1 MARAL
6 TLLGLASVT
15 GCFHAAPYS
24 PTATQA
30 TWRSMRDSSVTP
42 ASSDTV
48 AKASGPGMT
57 ADEAYAMA
65 IERNYAIVEQ
75 SAAAEI
81 AAAEVH
87 AEKQIDNPQLRL
99 TGFDVDDVIERDSAV
114 NIGLRVPI
122 PRPGSVRA
130 RVAGAKQVAEGEAQL
145 TEDAKRQLR
154 AEIDRMF
161 AQLAVHR
168 ADREHVA
175 QAQALQTAYRDEM
188 AARADQA
195 IATRIDVA
203 MADVRLTEAVQAAEE
218 IDDAILEVEGQL
230 RLLIGANEP
239 VRFATDARTLEVI
252 TTPVDRDALVERA
265 LEARPELRATHAAKV
280 AAESEVYVARGEA
293 YPWFDWA
300 QLQYRAAQGSPPTA
314 FGFGVAINLPI
325 FSWNRGAIR
334 TARATVRQREREEQ
348 AQILGIAAEVTE
360 AAGRVERTAKRID
373 KLEHELLPQLEAAAR
388 EIEAAGAAG
397 VHDPSAAND
406 VDRRTIEARRM
417 HLAAVLAH
425 REAVI
430 DLEAA
435 VGGSIRR
442 PQGDRP

>member
-6 TLLGLASVT
+6 TLLGLAGLT

-24 PTATQA
+24 PAATQA
-30 TWRSMRDSSVTP
+30 TWRSMQGRDGSSPTP
-42 ASSDTV
+42 DTI
-48 AKASGPGMT
+48 ATPSGPGMT

-65 IERNYAIVEQ
+65 IERNYAIVERA
-75 SAAAEI
+75 SAAET

-87 AEKQIDNPQLRL
+87 AEKQLDNPQLRL
-99 TGFDVDDVIERDSAV
+99 TGFDVDNVIDRNTAV

-130 RVAGAKQVAEGEAQL
+130 RVAGAEQVAEGEAQL

-168 ADREHVA
+168 ADREHVV
-175 QAQALQTAYRDEM
+175 QAQALQAAYRDEM

-195 IATRIDVA
+195 ISTRIDVA
-203 MADVRLTEAVQAAEE
+203 MADVRLAEAVQTAEE
-218 IDDAILEVEGQL
+218 IDDAILAVEGQL

-314 FGFGVAINLPI
+314 FSLGVAINLPV

-348 AQILGIAAEVTE
+348 AKILEIAAQVTE
-360 AAGRVERTAKRID
+360 AAARVERTAKRID
-373 KLEHELLPQLEAAAR
+373 RLEHELLPQLEAAAR

-397 VHDPSAAND
+397 VLDPSAAND